1 MLQFFLVFINNAL
14 KGEDYLVNIYIINP
28 SFTMKS
34 HSKADCLVQALGE
47 QFDKYDISW
56 SVVNNATRYFSKIE
70 KDCIIIIF
78 NNESFSEDENVKKLL
93 CIAKN
98 KNAVIYPIAMDKE
111 TRKPLDIIADKQSYD
126 VWEQLRYRDLSDD
139 YLPLIAR
146 CFARKLIAE
155 IMPTM
160 YSESGLIFVSHRRLD
175 GEEITAQLCDVISI
189 QFKTCNTF
197 RDVTDIKVGEEAQ
210 SEIDK
215 AMSRSDAFVFIH
227 TPESAESEWIQK
239 ELRFAI
245 LRNIPVLWVQ
255 IDYADINKLKIVPSE
270 KPHLSYG
277 LDEFKDRKRVTEIAT
292 EIMDRTFD
300 LIMTKS
306 NAVFDYHNV
315 LEEMFE
321 DKIKCVDSKKIIFK
335 IDVKRKGYR
344 YPQRDINQ
352 YVQLFGR
359 TPTLFDVNC
368 FNNDLKI
375 LNDPYDSSVILTD
388 KIVKS
393 VESDNLIIESYED
406 FMFHW
411 DKYLQNP
418 IVNKNKEIVISGAF
432 SDGEEIYKQTLTD
445 ALVIFAK
452 SILKSGYT
460 LTFGSHPTFQE
471 LFFEISSLI
480 DPENYKNRLKMYISK
495 WFEDK
500 YTYSKDYYKA
510 NSEFNEIEKES
521 TLNKSLTNMRKEM
534 IQRKEVSA
542 LICLGGKI
550 KQNKLEEGIRE
561 EISLARDF
569 KIPVFIV
576 GSVGGCSSKVALE
589 YKADNW
595 TELND
600 APEKLNTELMESI
613 DYFSLSQNILNY
625 LKNKLEEDS

>member
-1 MLQFFLVFINNAL
+1 
-14 KGEDYLVNIYIINP
+14 
-28 SFTMKS
+28 MKS

>member
-1 MLQFFLVFINNAL
+1 M
-14 KGEDYLVNIYIINP
+14 NIYIINP
-28 SFTMKS
+28 LFTMEN
-34 HSKADCLVQALGE
+34 HSKADCFVQVLKE
-47 QFDKYDISW
+47 QFDNYDISYCM
-56 SVVNNATRYFSKIE
+56 VTNAAKYFSKIE
-70 KDCIIIIF
+70 KDNIIIIF
-78 NNESFSEDENVKKLL
+78 NDESFSEDENVKKLL

-98 KNAVIYPIAMDKE
+98 KKAVIYPIAMDKE

-126 VWEQLRYRDLSDD
+126 VWEQLRCRDLSDD

-155 IMPTM
+155 TNQTM
-160 YSESGLIFVSHRRLD
+160 YSESGLIFISHKRLD
-175 GEEITAQLCDVISI
+175 GEEITAQLCDVLSI
-189 QFKTCNTF
+189 QFKACKAF
-197 RDVTDIKVGEEAQ
+197 RDVTDVKVGKEAQ
-210 SEIDK
+210 NEIDK
-215 AMSRSDAFVFIH
+215 AMSKSDAFVFIH
-227 TPESAESEWIQK
+227 TPESAESDWIQK

-255 IDYADINKLKIVPSE
+255 IDNADINKLKVVPSE

-277 LDEFKDRKRVTEIAT
+277 LGEFKDNKRVTEIAA

-306 NAVFDYHNV
+306 NVVFDHRNV

-321 DKIKCVDSKKIIFK
+321 EKIKCVDSKKMIFN

-359 TPTLFDVNC
+359 TPTLSDVNC

-375 LNDPYDSSVILTD
+375 LNDQYDSSVILTD

-393 VESDNLIIESYED
+393 EENDNVIIESYED

-411 DKYLQNP
+411 DNYLQNL

-432 SDGEEIYKQTLTD
+432 PDGEEIYKQTLTD

-471 LFFEISSLI
+471 LFFEISNLI
-480 DPENYKNRLKMYISK
+480 DPENHKNRLKMYISK

-500 YTYSKDYYKA
+500 YTHSIDYYKA
-510 NSEFNEIEKES
+510 NSGFNETEKES
-521 TLNKSLTNMRKEM
+521 TLRESLTNMRKEM

-561 EISLARDF
+561 EISLAKNF
-569 KIPVFIV
+569 KIPVFII

-600 APEKLNTELMESI
+600 APEKLNIELMESI
-613 DYFSLSQNILNY
+613 DYFSLSQTVLNY
-625 LKNKLEEDS
+625 LNNKLEENN